1 MSSDTLLEARGITR
15 ALGEGEGRVM
25 ALKGVT
31 LSLRPGDLTLLMGP
45 SGSGKTT
52 LLSIFGCILAPTEG
66 TLTVAGQSTAGM
78 GAEQLADLRRK
89 SIGFI
94 FQSYN
99 LFPTLTAEE
108 NVMLALDVRR
118 KPVADPRKVARE
130 ALEGVGLAHRIKSYP
145 SKLSGGERQR
155 VAIARSLI
163 GDPSIILADEPT
175 AALDGVNGKAVMEL
189 LSNIAKDTSRS
200 VFVVTHDSRILPFAD
215 RIVRIEDGNI
225 VSDVRQNRTTVSE
238 KAS

>member
-1 MSSDTLLEARGITR
+1 MNAPPMLEARGITR
-15 ALGEGEGRVM
+15 LLGEPPVQVQ

-31 LSLRPGDLTLLMGP
+31 LSLQPGELTLLMGP

-66 TLTVAGQSTAGM
+66 ELKIAGKSTKGM
-78 GAEQLADLRRK
+78 TAEQLAELRRS

-94 FQSYN
+94 FQAYN

-118 KPVADPRKVARE
+118 KAVTNPRQTARE
-130 ALEGVGLAHRIKSYP
+130 ALINVGLGHRLKSYP

-155 VAIARSLI
+155 VSIARSLI

-189 LSNIAKDTSRS
+189 LSKISLDTSRS

-225 VSDVRQNRTTVSE
+225 VSDVRQKR
-238 KAS
+238 A

>member
-66 TLTVAGQSTAGM
+66 TLTIAGKSTAGM

-99 LFPTLTAEE
+99 LFPTLTAQE

-118 KPVADPRKVARE
+118 KPVADPRKVSRE
-130 ALEGVGLAHRIKSYP
+130 ALEGVGLGHRIKSYP

-189 LSNIAKDTSRS
+189 LSGIAKDTSRS

-225 VSDVRQNRTTVSE
+225 VSDVRQQRTTVSE

>member
-1 MSSDTLLEARGITR
+1 MKSDSLLEARGITR

-66 TLTVAGQSTAGM
+66 TLTIAGKPTAGM

-99 LFPTLTAEE
+99 LFPTLTAQE

-130 ALEGVGLAHRIKSYP
+130 ALEGVGLGHRIKSYP

-189 LSNIAKDTSRS
+189 LSTIAKDTSRS

-225 VSDVRQNRTTVSE
+225 VSDVRQQRTTVSE

>member
-1 MSSDTLLEARGITR
+1 MTGAPLLEAKKLTR
-15 ALGEGEGRVM
+15 VLGEGPSQVT
-25 ALKGVT
+25 ALKSVS
-31 LSLRPGDLTLLMGP
+31 LSLSPGDLTLLMGP

-66 TLTVAGQSTAGM
+66 TLSVAGQPTAGLR
-78 GAEQLADLRRK
+78 AEQLAELRRK
-89 SIGFI
+89 HIGFI

-118 KPVADPRKVARE
+118 KAVADPRKEARRV
-130 ALEGVGLAHRIKSYP
+130 LEGVGLGPRLKSYP
-145 SKLSGGERQR
+145 RKLSGGERQR
-155 VAIARSLI
+155 VAIARAI
-163 GDPSIILADEPT
+163 VGDPAIILADEPT

-189 LSNIAKDTSRS
+189 LAQIARDQSRT

-215 RIVRIEDGNI
+215 RLVRIDDGSI
-225 VSDVRQNRTTVSE
+225 VSDKRQGRSQKSE
-238 KAS
+238 MAS

>member
-1 MSSDTLLEARGITR
+1 MTTDVLLEARGITR
-15 ALGEGEGRVM
+15 ALGEGDAKVM

-31 LSLRPGDLTLLMGP
+31 LSLWPGDLTLLMGP

-78 GAEQLADLRRK
+78 NAEQLADLRRK
-89 SIGFI
+89 RIGFI

-118 KPVADPRKVARE
+118 KPVSDPRASGWPLPDHWPAIPRSSWPTSQRPRWTASTAR
-130 ALEGVGLAHRIKSYP
+130 
-145 SKLSGGERQR
+145 Q
-155 VAIARSLI
+155 
-163 GDPSIILADEPT
+163 
-175 AALDGVNGKAVMEL
+175 
-189 LSNIAKDTSRS
+189 
-200 VFVVTHDSRILPFAD
+200 
-215 RIVRIEDGNI
+215 
-225 VSDVRQNRTTVSE
+225 
-238 KAS
+238 